1 MAARSSA
8 ELQPSAE
15 GGACAPA
22 GSSAHDKACA
32 RAGSTA
38 GSGRAVE
45 DHRWVPGSPTWC
57 STAMFLGCGLRRRL
71 ASSLSSPLLANRW
84 LTRLFAWFVAEVGLH
99 SPRSGCCQ
107 AAGLPER
114 PAWLRPVGAPAQTRF
129 CELYDSLWARLNV
142 ASATGAML
150 QCPGGATAGVPSAA
164 LVSLQGDVLSMTADL
179 QVRPVAAAAPRA
191 LTRCAVGRSSWGA
204 RTPARPAAARWC
216 CG

>member
-1 MAARSSA
+1 MAARSSS

-15 GGACAPA
+15 GGVCAPA

-32 RAGSTA
+32 RAGNTA
-38 GSGRAVE
+38 GSGQAVE
-45 DHRWVPGSPTWC
+45 DHRWPRASQPAGALQCFWAAGLGAGLQARC
-57 STAMFLGCGLRRRL
+57 SHPCCQPL
-71 ASSLSSPLLANRW
+71 AHKVVCLACCRG
-84 LTRLFAWFVAEVGLH
+84 GLH
-99 SPRSGCCQ
+99 SPTSGCCQ
-107 AAGLPER
+107 AAGLPKR
-114 PAWLRPVGAPAQTRF
+114 PAWLRTVGAPAQTRF

-179 QVRPVAAAAPRA
+179 QVRPVVAAAPGA
-191 LTRCAVGRSSWGA
+191 LTCCAVVRSSRGA
-204 RTPARPAAARWC
+204 RTPAQLAAARWC